1 LLGEAT
7 SALDS
12 ESEFH
17 VQQALEALM
26 KGRTTVI
33 IAHRLSTILHA
44 DQIAVLDA
52 GQIVVMGRHEELL
65 RDSRLYQ
72 RLAELQFQDGV
83 DSRLIA

>member
-1 LLGEAT
+1 
-7 SALDS
+7 
-12 ESEFH
+12 
-17 VQQALEALM
+17 M

-52 GQIVVMGRHEELL
+52 GQIVAMGRHEELL